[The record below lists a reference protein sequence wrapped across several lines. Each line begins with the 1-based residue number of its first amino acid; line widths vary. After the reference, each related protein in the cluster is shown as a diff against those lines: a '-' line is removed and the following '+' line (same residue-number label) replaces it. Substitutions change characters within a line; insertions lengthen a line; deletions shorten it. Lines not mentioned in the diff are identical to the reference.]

1 MEEKRNSFLG
11 TYFSKEIMIR
21 LVSVAK
27 IASWVVVGI
36 YVMQFVTQVVIMV
49 LQIVRGFWVGMGYTD
64 IVMSFI
70 ILFEQC
76 LRGVVYF
83 IVLQA
88 ISQVLLLFMDM
99 EDNTRRAARSAEQG
113 GTVRL
118 SAHDEAS
125 NLSAP

>member
-1 MEEKRNSFLG
+1 MEEKRNTFLG
-11 TYFSKEIMIR
+11 TYFSKEIMMR

-36 YVMQFVTQVVIMV
+36 YATQWFLQVVIMV
-49 LQIVRGFWVGMGYTD
+49 LQIARGFWTGMGYTD
-64 IVMSFI
+64 IAMSFI

-88 ISQVLLLFMDM
+88 IAQVLLLFMDL

-113 GTVRL
+113 GT
-118 SAHDEAS
+118 S
-125 NLSAP
+125 NQSAP